1 MRGVDQVISDDHP
14 FTIASSPT
22 ESGRIRL
29 LATAPPSWAGE
40 TGRLD
45 ADRLARLCGGVA
57 DKAFYLC
64 CPPPM
69 LTALVHGLRRVG
81 VDPRRIHAD
90 VFSL

>member
-1 MRGVDQVISDDHP
+1 M
-14 FTIASSPT
+14 PT
-22 ESGRIRL
+22 G
-29 LATAPPSWAGE
+29 
-40 TGRLD
+40 
-45 ADRLARLCGGVA
+45 LARLCGGVA